1 MSILNKLSYLYNIPD
16 DITNKI
22 ENYIIFPQ
30 NKNLLNDIKNF
41 KIMKDKIYNEY
52 SEQGFIQNNDV
63 LDEYNITSQFDTD
76 LLYYFNDLKLYSEII
91 TKNNINKVE
100 RLLVYNLKKN
110 IYGEKRALD
119 NFHIN
124 FKIPIISRINRYLAC
139 LTIDERSDYFE
150 YIKIPELEIPE
161 LDI

>member
-1 MSILNKLSYLYNIPD
+1 M
-16 DITNKI
+16 
-22 ENYIIFPQ
+22 
-30 NKNLLNDIKNF
+30 LLDVRTYRCKPGTIK
-41 KIMKDKIYNEY
+41 
-52 SEQGFIQNNDV
+52 GH
-63 LDEYNITSQFDTD
+63 
-76 LLYYFNDLKLYSEII
+76 LKLYSEII

-139 LTIDERSDYFE
+139 LTIDERSDFFE